1 MDANT
6 LYLRPASLSDAPALR
21 AIYAPYVEKTAIT
34 FECTV
39 PDVEEFAARM
49 RATLRRYPYLV
60 AVRGGEIVGYAYAGA
75 FGERAAY
82 AWAAE
87 VSIYLREDQRRQGI
101 GRRLYAALEALLRA
115 QHVQTLY
122 ACIAYPDG
130 ADDVHLTKNSA
141 QFHAHIGYQLVGEF
155 SRCGYKFGTCIPWS
169 GWKSTPARTKPC
181 RSPCARFRS
190 LRRRRCAASCTRGNR
205 KPARFRLRKRAHF
218 LPLLQQLI
226 RAQQHLCSLGARDGC
241 GGVRTVRK
249 YAARRQA
256 RNGRARPVGDV

>member
-34 FECTV
+34 FEYTV
-39 PDVEEFAARM
+39 PDIEAFAARM

-75 FGERAAY
+75 FGERSAY

-87 VSIYLREDQRRQGI
+87 ASIYLREDQRRQGI

-141 QFHAHIGYQLVGEF
+141 QFHAHIGYRLVGEF
-155 SRCGYKFGTCIPWS
+155 SRCGYKFGTWYSMVWMEKHIGAHEAAPQ
-169 GWKSTPARTKPC
+169 PVLPFPELAPEAV
-181 RSPCARFRS
+181 RSI
-190 LRRRRCAASCTRGNR
+190 LHEG
-205 KPARFRLRKRAHF
+205 
-218 LPLLQQLI
+218 
-226 RAQQHLCSLGARDGC
+226 
-241 GGVRTVRK
+241 
-249 YAARRQA
+249 
-256 RNGRARPVGDV
+256 